1 MIFRMTLVH
10 SGSACDVDATNGGWK
25 RCGGG
30 KHWERLPQV
39 DECGSFQD
47 SGLQH
52 RMMKLLSNGCWKK
65 RCLRI
70 TKDPQKA
77 EWFIVVLYGSV
88 GREIILESLSLGELI
103 SFHSH
108 SISFGVEYVQLK
120 FLSPHCFVSG
130 SHGGS
135 PTCPTWPSEE
145 TSGPGKAHDEGRK
158 QGATSL
164 LWRQEWWPVFLNLGC
179 GGNKDHLEYI
189 MYLAWRYW
197 NVMYNLIPAGF
208 SGVRPK
214 S

>member
-10 SGSACDVDATNGGWK
+10 SGSACDADATNGGWK

-103 SFHSH
+103 SFHLFWSRICPIK
-108 SISFGVEYVQLK
+108 ISV
-120 FLSPHCFVSG
+120 SPLFCLWI
-130 SHGGS
+130 
-135 PTCPTWPSEE
+135 P
-145 TSGPGKAHDEGRK
+145 
-158 QGATSL
+158 
-164 LWRQEWWPVFLNLGC
+164 WRQSDLSDLAIWGNFRSWKGSRWRAETRRNIAFVAPGMVACFPELGLRWQQRSLRVYNVFS
-179 GGNKDHLEYI
+179 LEI
-189 MYLAWRYW
+189 LKCH
-197 NVMYNLIPAGF
+197 V
-208 SGVRPK
+208 
-214 S
+214 